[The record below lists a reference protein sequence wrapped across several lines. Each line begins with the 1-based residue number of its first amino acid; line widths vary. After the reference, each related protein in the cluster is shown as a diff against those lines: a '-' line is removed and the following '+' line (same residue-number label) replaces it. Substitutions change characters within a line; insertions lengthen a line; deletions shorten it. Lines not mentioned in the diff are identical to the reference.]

1 MKRSF
6 ALILALVF
14 ILTAILV
21 SCESSEVEKEEEK
34 EKEKGTAAIDTNVE
48 VIVDGNDN
56 VVFDFFNLDEESEA
70 KE

>member
-34 EKEKGTAAIDTNVE
+34 EKGTAAIDTNVE

-56 VVFDFFNLDEESEA
+56 VVFDFFDLDEESEA

>member
-21 SCESSEVEKEEEK
+21 SCESSEVEKEE